1 MVDGSSDTDR
11 SSGHSL
17 KSRTSSFESWLIAG
31 KVTSFE
37 HPERSRIS
45 RAVKHSIDEGGSSSI
60 AVRPKWS
67 CDRLFIVPL
76 NSGIFLIFEQ
86 LERSID
92 VRGSI
97 LADKLGRLVRDL
109 QKLRFNLL
117 SLLSCPIDGCN
128 PTKLEHP
135 SRRSTSSLGTPEK
148 SGVLI
153 RFADEERLMDFKF
166 PKHC

>member
-1 MVDGSSDTDR
+1 M
-11 SSGHSL
+11 
-17 KSRTSSFESWLIAG
+17 
-31 KVTSFE
+31 TSFE
-37 HPERSRIS
+37 HPERLRIS

-60 AVRPKWS
+60 AVPPKLS

-76 NSGIFLIFEQ
+76 NSGIFWIFEQ

-128 PTKLEHP
+128 PNKLVHC
-135 SRRSTSSLGTPEK
+135 SRSSISSLGTPEK

-153 RFADEERLMDFKF
+153 RFLEKERLMDFNF